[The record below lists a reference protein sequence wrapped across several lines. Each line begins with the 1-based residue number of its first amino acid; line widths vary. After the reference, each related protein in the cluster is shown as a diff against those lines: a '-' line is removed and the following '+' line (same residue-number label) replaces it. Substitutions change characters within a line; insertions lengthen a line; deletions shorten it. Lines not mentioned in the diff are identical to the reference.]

1 MENDWY
7 NSDPEDGFSPE
18 DHDIEMD
25 EIAKMY
31 AMADMKEEQRTWAKK
46 QAEKFYSDFENLSI
60 DEAVIAVNALI
71 STDAVSLSEA
81 NNLFDNMIQIF
92 QEDEEYERCHIC
104 LQIKNG
110 INDRI

>member
-7 NSDPEDGFSPE
+7 NFNPDDGFTPE

-31 AMADMKEEQRTWAKK
+31 AMADMKEEQKAWAKQ

-71 STDAVSLSEA
+71 STNVVSISEA
-81 NNLFDNMIQIF
+81 NDLFDNMIQVF

-110 INDRI
+110 IND